1 MNYQHLQHTW
11 ADFSQRISAFIHR
24 LGLDNLALNCDHAAL
39 RVNDNQTAQLLV
51 DEFSQ
56 HGKII
61 SNNII
66 NGRPIL
72 IIKLA
77 EPLVIGAMKI
87 QCVELPF
94 PSDKS
99 YPVEGW
105 EHIELVFPSQAQ
117 TCDELV
123 AELIEKL
130 PLLADVIAGNTIAGN
145 TIAGNTIAGNTIA
158 GSDENSDIKVKQS
171 SPKGDKER
179 LANPTI
185 AFKANGICVK
195 VHPHDIQQ
203 IVESEQ
209 AC

>member
-1 MNYQHLQHTW
+1 MNYQHLQDTW
-11 ADFSQRISAFIHR
+11 VDFSQRITAFIDQ
-24 LGLDNLALNCDHAAL
+24 LGLESLSLYCDHAAL
-39 RVNDNQTAQLLV
+39 RVNDNHMAQLLA

-72 IIKLA
+72 II
-77 EPLVIGAMKI
+77 

-94 PSDKS
+94 PSDKA

-105 EHIELVFPSQAQ
+105 EHVELVFPSQAQ

-123 AELIEKL
+123 AELIEKV
-130 PLLADVIAGNTIAGN
+130 PQLADLIAGND
-145 TIAGNTIAGNTIA
+145 
-158 GSDENSDIKVKQS
+158 SENSDIKVKQS

-195 VHPHDIQQ
+195 VHTHDIQK

-209 AC
+209 VC

>member
-123 AELIEKL
+123 AELIEKV

-145 TIAGNTIAGNTIA
+145 TIAGSN
-158 GSDENSDIKVKQS
+158 ENSDIKVKQS

-195 VHPHDIQQ
+195 VHPHDIQK

>member
-11 ADFSQRISAFIHR
+11 ADFSQRISVFIHR

-123 AELIEKL
+123 AELIEKV
-130 PLLADVIAGNTIAGN
+130 PLLADV
-145 TIAGNTIAGNTIA
+145 IAGNTIA

-185 AFKANGICVK
+185 AFKANGICIK
-195 VHPHDIQQ
+195 VHPHDIQK

>member
-123 AELIEKL
+123 AELIEKV
-130 PLLADVIAGNTIAGN
+130 PLLADV
-145 TIAGNTIAGNTIA
+145 IAGNTIAGNTIA

-195 VHPHDIQQ
+195 VHPHDIQK

>member
-24 LGLDNLALNCDHAAL
+24 LGLENLALDCDHAAL

-77 EPLVIGAMKI
+77 EPFVIGAMKI

-94 PSDKS
+94 PSNKI

-123 AELIEKL
+123 AELIEKV
-130 PLLADVIAGNTIAGN
+130 PLLADVIAGKTIASN
-145 TIAGNTIAGNTIA
+145 AIA
-158 GSDENSDIKVKQS
+158 GSDENNDIKVKQS

-195 VHPHDIQQ
+195 VHPHDIQK

>member
-11 ADFSQRISAFIHR
+11 TDFSQRISAFIHR
-24 LGLDNLALNCDHAAL
+24 LGLENLALDCDHAAL

-87 QCVELPF
+87 QCIELPF
-94 PSDKS
+94 PSEKA

-123 AELIEKL
+123 AELIEKV
-130 PLLADVIAGNTIAGN
+130 PLLADVIAGKTIASN
-145 TIAGNTIAGNTIA
+145 AIA
-158 GSDENSDIKVKQS
+158 GSDENSGIKVKQS

-195 VHPHDIQQ
+195 VHPHDIQK

-209 AC
+209 IG